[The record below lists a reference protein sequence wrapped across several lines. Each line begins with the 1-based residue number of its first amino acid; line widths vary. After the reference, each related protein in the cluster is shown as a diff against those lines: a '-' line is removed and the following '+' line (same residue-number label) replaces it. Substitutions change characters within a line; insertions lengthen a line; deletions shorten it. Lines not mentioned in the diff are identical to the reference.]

1 MFGWQGKILRVN
13 LSSGRIDT
21 EPLDA
26 GVARDYVGG
35 RGLGIYFLNRLLDP
49 RCDALSPEN
58 ILIMTTGPLTGT
70 TTPTGGRYMITTKS
84 PLSGRAHVFDVRVRP
99 LAPTVFNPNSI
110 ISRPDR

>member
-21 EPLDA
+21 EPLDP

-84 PLSGRAHVFDVRVRP
+84 PLTGSLTCSNSGGRFPEGIQIVR
-99 LAPTVFNPNSI
+99 L
-110 ISRPDR
+110 